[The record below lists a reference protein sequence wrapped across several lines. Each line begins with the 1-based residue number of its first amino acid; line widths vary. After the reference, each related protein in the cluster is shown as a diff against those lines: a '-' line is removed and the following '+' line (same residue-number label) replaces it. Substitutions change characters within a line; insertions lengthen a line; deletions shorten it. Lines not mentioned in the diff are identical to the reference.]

1 MHSVKVLVNRKTF
14 ALKILLNR
22 ITTFQ
27 SLRIKKAV
35 GQTLVK
41 VFETENF
48 PLFLLFCFIR
58 IAACGEMVERL
69 RGESGVRFNCGGLSV
84 SGMAVRLRQ
93 VRVMT

>member
-1 MHSVKVLVNRKTF
+1 MHSVKVWVNRKTF

-48 PLFLLFCFIR
+48 PLDSLLFYANRRMRGNGRETAGREWSEIQ
-58 IAACGEMVERL
+58 L
-69 RGESGVRFNCGGLSV
+69 RWAECLWDGC
-84 SGMAVRLRQ
+84 
-93 VRVMT
+93 

>member
-1 MHSVKVLVNRKTF
+1 MHSVKVWVNRKTF

-41 VFETENF
+41 VFETENL
-48 PLFLLFCFIR
+48 PLDSLLFYSNRRMRENGRETAGREWSEIQ
-58 IAACGEMVERL
+58 L
-69 RGESGVRFNCGGLSV
+69 RRAECLWDGC
-84 SGMAVRLRQ
+84 
-93 VRVMT
+93 